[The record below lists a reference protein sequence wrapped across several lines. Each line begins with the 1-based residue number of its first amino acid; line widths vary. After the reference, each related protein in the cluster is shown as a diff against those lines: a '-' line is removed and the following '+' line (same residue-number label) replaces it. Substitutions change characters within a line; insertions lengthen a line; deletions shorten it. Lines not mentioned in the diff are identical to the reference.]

1 MTDTDIKKDAPAQ
14 PGTGTVADVKKDKT
28 TAAKR
33 DAAASKPKNKE
44 PKLRGPWMYVG
55 PTVPS
60 IGIQNRVY
68 TEIPEGAQERAER
81 MPEIGH
87 LFIPVK
93 EYPMANRMLREGAG
107 YIHDAYC
114 KVAQIRRG
122 GDGA

>member
-14 PGTGTVADVKKDKT
+14 PGTGSAADVKKDK
-28 TAAKR
+28 AAVADPDPKR
-33 DAAASKPKNKE
+33 KRKGTGLK
-44 PKLRGPWMYVG
+44 GPWMYVG
-55 PTVPS
+55 PTVPG

-68 TEIPEGAQERAER
+68 TEIPADAAGRVREV
-81 MPEIGH
+81 PEIRL

-93 EYPMANRMLREGAG
+93 DYPLANRMLREGAG

-114 KVAQIRRG
+114 KAAQLRRG